1 MDRKQG
7 TAASPRHRNKQ
18 QAKNWHRAHA
28 SLCFSSLSVKSV
40 VTLTDPSEEDL
51 GLYTVEIS
59 DNPNLSSSYDFTAEG
74 KVKESSLQLLL
85 QTLWQQNSSLH
96 VSIVFKKKKKRTRA
110 KRKYMDF
117 FFNFK
122 GYQAFLSSK

>member
-1 MDRKQG
+1 M
-7 TAASPRHRNKQ
+7 
-18 QAKNWHRAHA
+18 
-28 SLCFSSLSVKSV
+28 
-40 VTLTDPSEEDL
+40 TDPSEEDL

-74 KVKESSLQLLL
+74 KVEESSLQSLLH
-85 QTLWQQNSSLH
+85 TLWEQNSSLH
-96 VSIVFKKKKKRTRA
+96 VSIVFIKKKAWQGQKK
-110 KRKYMDF
+110 KYLD